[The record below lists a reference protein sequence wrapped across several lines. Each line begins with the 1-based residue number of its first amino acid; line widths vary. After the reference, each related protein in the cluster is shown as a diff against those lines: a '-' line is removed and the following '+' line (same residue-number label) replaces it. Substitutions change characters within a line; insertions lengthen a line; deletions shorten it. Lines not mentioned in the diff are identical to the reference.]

1 MKSIA
6 SESPAPDAAPTAE
19 TPLAI
24 PFAMSPYREIG
35 LEGLS
40 EEKKQLVR
48 KFAEDGYV
56 IVDVEMDDFNATADG
71 IMEGLK
77 DRYPEK
83 DRRVAEGWYDVPAV
97 RDLATAPFIIDVLT
111 TLYGRRPLPFQT
123 LNFDVGT
130 GQAAHSDTIHFHCSP
145 KNYMCGAWVALED
158 IDAENGPL
166 FAYPGSQ
173 KLPDYDMTTLG
184 LPPQIKNYGLYE
196 QRIVQIMDGLGIKR
210 KEFHVKKG
218 QAIIW
223 AANLVHGG
231 THVIDTER
239 TRHSQVTHYYFDDG
253 MYYFPMGS
261 DPMNGKV
268 TGREVIDLVSGKY
281 VKHRNNGVEFPEADY
296 DQCWRYERPLPDFIQ
311 GTPDIPPPK
320 DAPEPVAPVTPLAP
334 APAQIDGDVSERVV
348 NLQESINALRTEAYQ
363 FQLSFTEMVE
373 DNKRGQA
380 SQVEA
385 DELQGRLAA
394 MAEDNLKK
402 DAYIKKRDD
411 ELAYRMAR
419 RVTKTWRTVTGK
431 PKDER

>member
-1 MKSIA
+1 MKSLA
-6 SESPAPDAAPTAE
+6 SESPAPDASPTAD

-24 PFAMSPYREIG
+24 PFAMSPYRELG
-35 LEGLS
+35 LKDLPA
-40 EEKKQLVR
+40 KTQDLVR

-56 IVDVEMDDFNATADG
+56 IVDMDMDDFEATADG
-71 IMEGLK
+71 IMNGLAG
-77 DRYPEK
+77 RYPEE
-83 DRRVAEGWYDVPAV
+83 DRRIAEAWYDVPEV
-97 RDLATAPFIIDVLT
+97 RDLATTPFIIETLT

-166 FAYPGSQ
+166 FAYPGSH

-184 LPPQIKNYGLYE
+184 LPPQIKNYWLYE
-196 QRIVQIMDGLGIKR
+196 QRIVEIMDGMGFKR
-210 KEFHVKKG
+210 REFHVKKG
-218 QAIIW
+218 QAVIW

-231 THVIDTER
+231 TEVIDPKR
-239 TRHSQVTHYYFDDG
+239 TRQSQVTHYYFEDG

-268 TGREVIDLVSGKY
+268 TGREVIDLVTGKY
-281 VKHRNNGVEFPEADY
+281 VKHRNNGVDFPEANY
-296 DQCWRYERPLPDFIQ
+296 DQCWRYERPLPDFIT

-320 DAPEPVAPVTPLAP
+320 GSPPLTPSLP
-334 APAQIDGDVSERVV
+334 APDLTQGSVSQRLI
-348 NLQESINALRTEAYQ
+348 NLQESMHALRTESN
-363 FQLSFTEMVE
+363 QLKTSFEEIVE
-373 DNKRGQA
+373 DYKSGHEW
-380 SQVEA
+380 QVKAAEA
-385 DELQGRLAA
+385 QDKLEA

-402 DAYIKKRDD
+402 DAYIKKRDQ
-411 ELAYRMAR
+411 EFAYRAAR
-419 RVTKTWRTVTGK
+419 RVTKTWRAVTGK

>member
-1 MKSIA
+1 MKSLA
-6 SESPAPDAAPTAE
+6 SEVPAPDAPPTAE

-24 PFAMSPYREIG
+24 PFAMSPYRERG
-35 LEGLS
+35 LEGLP
-40 EEKKQLVR
+40 EKTQDLVR

-56 IVDVEMDDFNATADG
+56 IVDMEMDDFDATADG
-71 IMEGLK
+71 IMNGLK
-77 DRYPEK
+77 GRYPEK
-83 DRRVAEGWYDVPAV
+83 DRRVAEAWYDVPAV
-97 RDLATAPFIIDVLT
+97 RDLAIAPFIIETLT

-166 FAYPGSQ
+166 FAYPGSH

-196 QRIVQIMDGLGIKR
+196 QRIVEIMDGMGFKR
-210 KEFHVKKG
+210 REFHVKKG
-218 QAIIW
+218 QAVIW

-231 THVIDTER
+231 THVIDSSR
-239 TRHSQVTHYYFDDG
+239 TRQSQVTHYYFEDG

-268 TGREVIDLVSGKY
+268 TGREVIDLVTGKY
-281 VKHRNNGVEFPEADY
+281 VRHRNNGVDFPEADY
-296 DQCWRYERPLPDFIQ
+296 DQCWRYERPLPDFIT
-311 GTPDIPPPK
+311 GTPDITAPKVPPPPV
-320 DAPEPVAPVTPLAP
+320 APEPPP
-334 APAQIDGDVSERVV
+334 APDLSEGSISERVI
-348 NLQESINALRTEAYQ
+348 NLQESMHSLHTESKQ
-363 FQLSFTEMVE
+363 FQASFEELVH

-380 SQVEA
+380 WQA
-385 DELQGRLAA
+385 KAA
-394 MAEDNLKK
+394 EIQEKLDAMTEDNVKK

-411 ELAYRMAR
+411 EFAYRAAR
-419 RVTKTWRTVTGK
+419 RVTKTWRAINGK
-431 PKDER
+431 PKDQR